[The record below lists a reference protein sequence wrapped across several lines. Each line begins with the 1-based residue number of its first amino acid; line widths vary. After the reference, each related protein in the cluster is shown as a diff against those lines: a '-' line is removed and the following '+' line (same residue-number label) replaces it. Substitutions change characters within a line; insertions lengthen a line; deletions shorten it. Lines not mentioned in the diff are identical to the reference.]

1 MVPSPCPRCASP
13 LAEGTLSGQCPR
25 CLANLAFG
33 EPVPN
38 ENPGFLHRS
47 GDLEF
52 IRELGRG
59 GMGVV
64 YEARQISL
72 NRRVAVKMLPG
83 GSFARPEFIHR
94 FQAEAEAVARLRHPN
109 IVSIHEV
116 GELEGQPFFAMELVS
131 GPSLADLV
139 RSQPVPPKRA
149 ARYVR
154 TVAQAIAHAHSAGV
168 LHRDLKPSNVLL
180 DEEDQPRITDFGLA
194 KLVDSAADL
203 TRTGEVLGSPNYLP
217 PEQVAGRPVGTTG
230 DIYSIGAILY
240 QLLTA
245 RPPFAAD
252 SVAATLQQVLQGDP
266 IPPRFLNAGI
276 PIDLETICLKCL
288 RREPSRRYA
297 NAADLAA
304 DLTRFEAG
312 EPIEARP
319 VSRSERLALWCRR
332 KPALAAVSTALAFAV
347 IAGVS
352 GVLTQWRRA
361 EVSRAEMARN
371 LFAADVAA
379 ASFALREGNLGR
391 ARELLLHHRPEG
403 QVLRRSQ
410 PGNLPLET
418 PTSPPARDPGE
429 FTWRLLWNRCQG
441 DDLTVLG
448 SHPWIVTC
456 VAASPDGRWIA
467 SGSQDQPDDR
477 THCLG
482 LWSAQADPQNPSQG
496 RTLASSNTLW
506 SVAFT
511 DDSRTLVSAGV
522 EGVRFWDVT
531 TGEPRRD
538 FPELPG
544 QEATLARGTLV
555 ASPNHPFFDAEH
567 PLPLLRF
574 DLETRAK
581 RQLSIRGRHPALS
594 PDGRRLAVLDE
605 HRNIQLYDLATERLL
620 FNVAT
625 NHLVF
630 RLKFSPDGRFLI
642 AAGQMT
648 SAKVWD
654 LDQPGA
660 APRIFESSHNVWDAA
675 LSLDGA
681 TLITATSHQQL
692 EIWNFA
698 TRERLRSLSGHQNEV
713 WTVAALP
720 GGRNL
725 VSGGKDR
732 TVRLWDLTPPPRI
745 QSAPHWRY
753 ARFAFSPDGTRLMTY
768 AQTNGQG
775 AATVWELPAANRAA
789 QAAPRQLGTVGGY
802 PRGFAPDGVHLLF
815 VRTDRAALDWQNSGS
830 PETSRTVGLEG
841 SPTNL
846 ILSELA
852 LAGDSGSLACPDRE
866 GTFTRWTT
874 TSGARLGSWSEPAVA
889 NRIRAAFADGK
900 KPQRLFR
907 GFAASRTG
915 RWLALGTFETCTAV
929 LVDFQSGS
937 ARHLRGHHDDVAALA
952 FSADDQRLATGSV
965 DGTIR
970 LWETSSGQLLSEL
983 PGHLE
988 SVEAIAFSPD
998 GRTLASVNPGIEVTL
1013 WHLPTRRELAR
1024 LPHPEAGYHILFSP
1038 DGRRLALA
1046 TTEGNLETNTDQV
1059 EIWNVP

>member
-1 MVPSPCPRCASP
+1 
-13 LAEGTLSGQCPR
+13 
-25 CLANLAFG
+25 
-33 EPVPN
+33 
-38 ENPGFLHRS
+38 
-47 GDLEF
+47 
-52 IRELGRG
+52 
-59 GMGVV
+59 MGVV

-83 GSFARPEFIHR
+83 GQFARPEFIRR

-139 RSQPVPPKRA
+139 RSQPIPPRRA
-149 ARYVR
+149 TRYVR
-154 TVAQAIAHAHSAGV
+154 TIAQAIAHAHSAGV

-217 PEQVAGRPVGTTG
+217 PEQVAGQSVGTTG

-276 PIDLETICLKCL
+276 PVDLDTICLKCL

-297 NAADLAA
+297 TAADLAA
-304 DLTRFEAG
+304 DLHRFETG
-312 EPIEARP
+312 EPIQARP
-319 VSRSERLALWCRR
+319 VSRPERLALWCRR
-332 KPALAAVSTALAFAV
+332 KPALASVSAALALAV

-361 EVSRAEMARN
+361 EISRAEMARN

-379 ASFALREGNLGR
+379 ASVALRDGNLGR
-391 ARELLLHHRPEG
+391 ARELLLRHRPEG
-403 QVLRRSQ
+403 HPPPETHPS
-410 PGNLPLET
+410 LP
-418 PTSPPARDPGE
+418 PPDRSPPAPTGDPGE

-441 DDLTVLG
+441 DDLAVVG
-448 SHPWIVTC
+448 SHPWIVTS

-467 SGSQDQPDDR
+467 SGSQDQPEDR
-477 THCLG
+477 THSLA
-482 LWSAQADPQNPSQG
+482 LWSTRLDAPNPSNG
-496 RTLASSNTLW
+496 RFLASTNTVW

-511 DDSRTLVSAGV
+511 EDSRTLVSAGV
-522 EGVRFWDVT
+522 EGVRFWEAT
-531 TGEPRRD
+531 TGEPQRD
-538 FPELPG
+538 FPAIPG

-555 ASPNHPFFDAEH
+555 ASPNHPFFETAQ
-567 PLPLLRF
+567 PAPLLRF
-574 DLETRAK
+574 DFDTRAV
-581 RQLSIRGRHPALS
+581 RTLGIRGRHPALS
-594 PDGRRLAVLDE
+594 PDGRHLAVLDA
-605 HRNIQLYDLATERLL
+605 HRNIQLYDLATERLI

-630 RLKFSPDGRFLI
+630 RLKFSPDGRYLV

-654 LDQPGA
+654 LHQPGSR
-660 APRIFESSHNVWDAA
+660 PRIFESSHNVWDAVF
-675 LSLDGA
+675 SLDGT

-692 EIWNFA
+692 EVWDFESG
-698 TRERLRSLSGHQNEV
+698 ERLRSLSGHQNEV
-713 WTVAALP
+713 WTVAPMP
-720 GGRNL
+720 GGRQL

-732 TVRLWDLTPPPRI
+732 TVRLWALTPPPRT
-745 QSAPHWRY
+745 QSVPHWRY
-753 ARFAFSPDGTRLMTY
+753 ARFAFASDGTRLMTY
-768 AQTNGQG
+768 AQTNWRG
-775 AATVWELPAANRAA
+775 AATVWDLPAPDRHSTAP
-789 QAAPRQLGTVGGY
+789 PRQLGAAGGY
-802 PRGFAPDGVHLLF
+802 PRGFAPDGLHLLF
-815 VRTDRAALDWQNSGS
+815 IHGDRAALDWRKIGTLE
-830 PETSRTVGLEG
+830 PFRTVDLQG

-846 ILSELA
+846 VLSELA
-852 LAGDSGSLACPDRE
+852 LAGDSSSVACLDRN
-866 GTFTRWTT
+866 GTVTRWTT
-874 TSGARLGSWSEPAVA
+874 TTGARLGSWIDPAIA
-889 NRIRAAFADGK
+889 SRIRAAFAAGK
-900 KPQRLFR
+900 QPRRLFR
-907 GFAASRTG
+907 SVTASRSG
-915 RWLALGTFETCTAV
+915 RWLALGPFETCTAI
-929 LVDFQSGS
+929 LVDFHTGTG
-937 ARHLRGHHDDVAALA
+937 RHLRGHHDDVAALA
-952 FSADDQRLATGSV
+952 FSSDDRWLATGSV

-970 LWETSSGQLLSEL
+970 LWETTTGRLIAEL

-1013 WHLPTRRELAR
+1013 WHLATRRELAR
-1024 LPHPEAGYHILFSP
+1024 LPHPEAGYHIQFSP

-1046 TTEGNLETNTDQV
+1046 TTEGNLETTTDRV
-1059 EIWNVP
+1059 EIWEAP